1 MSLIPERY
9 MTIDNWTLDIAYQY
23 SIVDD
28 LLALILIVF
37 IFIVNRAAHILLI
50 PHKCW
55 DILATCTCPQF
66 WPQ

>member
-1 MSLIPERY
+1 MINVFDTGEIYNYRQFNSSF
-9 MTIDNWTLDIAYQY
+9 AYQY

-50 PHKCW
+50 PHKC
-55 DILATCTCPQF
+55 
-66 WPQ
+66 

>member
-1 MSLIPERY
+1 MINVFDTGEIYNYRQFNS
-9 MTIDNWTLDIAYQY
+9 IAYQY

-50 PHKCW
+50 PHKC
-55 DILATCTCPQF
+55 
-66 WPQ
+66 